1 MTGEVLFITGAA
13 SGIGAAVAREAVG
26 RGYRAVLA
34 DINEPAAKGLADELG
49 PVAVAVGLDVRDPVG
64 WESALDAAWDRF
76 GRVDVLVNNAGIVR
90 TGFVQQLDLA
100 AHREMMDI
108 NYFGPITGM
117 KAAIPRF
124 AAQGHGQIL
133 NICSMTAFMP
143 LTGYATYG
151 ATKHALRV
159 FHHSLALEERDGP
172 VSFTIV
178 HPPAVQTPMLE
189 QELADESA
197 FLGFAERAISPSEL
211 AESIVDAIKT
221 RPVELVFPTVM
232 GRVQR
237 AFGVFPRL
245 MRVAIPI
252 AERTAKRHRARLL
265 IDRPESVNEHSSVS
279 RVPRSRRYGPRPAR

>member
-34 DINEPAAKGLADELG
+34 DINEPAAKALADELG
-49 PVAVAVGLDVRDPVG
+49 SAAIAVSLDVRNAAG
-64 WESALDAAWDRF
+64 WESALDAGWNAF
-76 GRVDVLVNNAGIVR
+76 GTVDVLVNNAGIVR
-90 TGFVQQLDLA
+90 TGFAQQLDLA
-100 AHREMMDI
+100 AHREMMDV
-108 NYFGPITGM
+108 NFFGPVTGM

-124 AAQGHGQIL
+124 RAQGHGQIL

-197 FLGFAERAISPSEL
+197 FLGFAERAIDPSVL
-211 AESIVDAIKT
+211 AESVVDAIKT
-221 RPVELVFPTVM
+221 KPVELVFPTVM

-252 AERTAKRHRARLL
+252 AERTARRHRASLVL
-265 IDRPESVNEHSSVS
+265 G
-279 RVPRSRRYGPRPAR
+279 RSEPARQSSAVDRH